1 MLNRRL
7 MVCAVG
13 ASALLLAQEDP
24 VFRSDVSLVRVDV
37 QALDSARRTIPGLT
51 AKDFELREE
60 GKARQIRNFAT
71 EEYPV
76 DILFLIDVSGSMRPH
91 VERLANAAHAALGV
105 LGRDDRVGMMVFD
118 RTTRVRM
125 NFREGYDELEREFD
139 NLFRHESFNGGTDI
153 TRALYDAIRYITK
166 QARKDARRA
175 IVILTDDRTE
185 FGRDDDGVLRAL
197 ARADTV
203 LSALIAPDAMG
214 MYSGIPGPY
223 PGGGGSWPRGG
234 RRGGIIVMP
243 PTFPGGGGYPSGGGW
258 PRGGGGGWPGG
269 GGQIP
274 TGGPVG
280 GRLQSAGTSE
290 IAEASGGDSFPV
302 SDGSALETTLQHIRQ
317 RYALHF
323 LEPPGTTAGQQR
335 NIYVQLTAAAR
346 RRYPGAELKYRTV
359 YIAQGTAASPD
370 SDAPPTEVSAAP
382 GSAPAESSAASPAP
396 PETPSST
403 TSSTSSTRR
412 RPAVDEPGTS
422 RGPRV
427 ADAPPPPVQ
436 APSEGT
442 PGKGWRKLQPGEKP

>member
-1 MLNRRL
+1 MLNHRVVRRVL
-7 MVCAVG
+7 LYAAG
-13 ASALLLAQEDP
+13 ASAFLTAQEDP

-51 AKDFELREE
+51 ARDFVLREE
-60 GKARQIRNFAT
+60 GKTRQIRNFAT
-71 EEYPV
+71 EELPV

-91 VERLANAAHAALGV
+91 VARLADAAHAAIGV

-118 RTTRVRM
+118 RSTRVRM

-139 NLFRHESFNGGTDI
+139 NLLRHESFNGGTDI
-153 TRALYDAIRYITK
+153 TRALYDAAKYITK

-197 ARADTV
+197 TRADTV

-214 MYSGIPGPY
+214 MYSGIPG
-223 PGGGGSWPRGG
+223 GGWPQG

-243 PTFPGGGGYPSGGGW
+243 PTFPGRYPGGSW
-258 PRGGGGGWPGG
+258 PRGGGGGWP
-269 GGQIP
+269 

-280 GRLQSAGTSE
+280 GGPPLGGATNGRLQSAGTSE

-323 LEPPGTTAGQQR
+323 LEPPGTAAGQQR
-335 NIYVQLTAAAR
+335 TIDVQLTAAAR
-346 RRYPGAELKYRTV
+346 RRYPGAALKYRTV
-359 YIAQGTAASPD
+359 YIAEGTAPGPD
-370 SDAPPTEVSAAP
+370 SDVPPEISSTAVP
-382 GSAPAESSAASPAP
+382 GAAPAESSAASPASAE
-396 PETPSST
+396 ETPAAAESS
-403 TSSTSSTRR
+403 SSPSRR
-412 RPAVDEPGTS
+412 RPAVDEPGSS

-427 ADAPPPPVQ
+427 ADTPPPPVQ
-436 APSEGT
+436 APREGT
-442 PGKGWRKLQPGEKP
+442 PGKGWRKLLPGEKP